1 MRKVP
6 TDLLRPGLK
15 VGRAVYNASGQVLLQ
30 AGTILTERFI
40 TRLKM
45 LGIPA
50 VYIDDF
56 VGVEVEDVISEETRV
71 QATAKVKALFLSE
84 SQRGT
89 GPSRALIDVKDM
101 ISTVNEIIDELLSR
115 RSLMVNL
122 VDIRSLDEYTFGHS
136 VNVCVLAV
144 ITGITLGYSRTKLFH
159 LGMAALLH
167 DIGKTRIPLE
177 ILNKPGP
184 LTSEEF
190 QLIQKHCIYGA
201 EILQQDPEANLLC
214 RIVAMQ
220 HHERHNGQGYPLGLK
235 GAEIHEFAQITGLVD
250 MYDALTA
257 DRVYRPAYPVHEAY
271 EMIAGSGNFLFDFD
285 IVQAFLSNVAAYPAG
300 SLVRLSSGEIGV
312 VIETKRGFSLYPR
325 VLVLFSAQRQPLGKP
340 YEINL
345 AEHRHLTITEVIKD
359 YWESFSETIKNVT

>member
-1 MRKVP
+1 MRKVS
-6 TDLLRPGLK
+6 THLLQPGLK
-15 VGRAVYNASGQVLLQ
+15 VGRAIYNASGQVLLQ

-40 TRLKM
+40 TRLKL

-56 VGVEVEDVISEETRV
+56 TGVEVEDVISEETRA
-71 QATAKVKALFLSE
+71 QAIAKVKALLISRSE
-84 SQRGT
+84 QGG
-89 GPSRALIDVKDM
+89 GPGRALIGVKDM
-101 ISTVNEIIDELLSR
+101 VSTVNEIVDELLSR

-159 LGMAALLH
+159 LGMGALLH

-190 QLIQKHCIYGA
+190 KVITKHCIYGA
-201 EILQQDPEANLLC
+201 EILERDPGANLLC

-220 HHERHNGQGYPLGLK
+220 HHERYNGQGYPMGLK
-235 GAEIHEFAQITGLVD
+235 GEEIHEFAQITGLVD
-250 MYDALTA
+250 MYDAITA

-271 EMIAGSGNFLFDFD
+271 EMIAGSGDFLFDFD

-300 SLVRLSSGEIGV
+300 SLVRLSNGEIGV
-312 VIETKRGFSLYPR
+312 VVETVRGFSLYPR
-325 VLVLFSAQRQPLGKP
+325 VRILFSPQRQPLAEP
-340 YEINL
+340 YEIWL
-345 AEHRHLTITEVIKD
+345 AEHRHLTVVEVIKD
-359 YWESFSETIKNVT
+359 CWGLFPETMKNAT

>member
-6 TDLLRPGLK
+6 TNLLRPGLK

-56 VGVEVEDVISEETRV
+56 PGVEVEDVISEETRA
-71 QATAKVKALFLSE
+71 QAIAKVKALLLSK
-84 SQRGT
+84 SQQST
-89 GPSRALIDVKDM
+89 GPSRALIGVKDM

-136 VNVCVLAV
+136 VNVCVLAI

-184 LTSEEF
+184 LTGEEF
-190 QLIQKHCIYGA
+190 QLIKKHCIYGA
-201 EILQQDPEANLLC
+201 EILEQDPGANLLC

-271 EMIAGSGNFLFDFD
+271 EMIAGSGDYLFDFD

-312 VIETKRGFSLYPR
+312 VIETERGFSLYPR
-325 VLVLFSAQRQPLGKP
+325 VLVLFSAHRQPLAKP
-340 YEINL
+340 YEIKL
-345 AEHRHLTITEVIKD
+345 AEHRHLTVTEVIKD
-359 YWESFSETIKNVT
+359 YWEAFLETIKNVT